1 MRQMRWERSAPMCQ
15 IDEISAEEESSA
27 EKFFGKNSIY
37 CGQNG
42 HDTQGVRRQ
51 EKM

>member
-27 EKFFGKNSIY
+27 EKFL
-37 CGQNG
+37 
-42 HDTQGVRRQ
+42 
-51 EKM
+51 EKTVYIVVKMGTIHKG